1 MVNISKEIADE
12 IIINNVNNE
21 RKTLSPYACKS
32 IKAQRRYPERE
43 IIPDRIN
50 IRPAYF
56 HDTDRIIH
64 SKAYTRYIDK
74 TQVFY
79 LFENDH
85 ITHRVLHVQFVS
97 KIARVIGR
105 CLKLNEDL
113 IEAISLGH
121 DIGHVPYG
129 HNGEKYLNLICEKLN
144 IGYFIHNAQSVRD
157 LMELEN
163 SGKGINL
170 TLQVLDGILCHNGEL
185 LKKVYEPDYNKDWD
199 QFLDEYNKCWTI
211 KNYDKRIISM
221 SLEGCVMR
229 ISDVIAYIG
238 RDIEDAITINLI
250 KRNDIPEEITNVLG
264 NTNDQIINN
273 LIIDV
278 INNSYNKKYIRFSDE
293 VFSALCKLLQ
303 FNNNNIYANPKKASQ
318 DEKIQSMFQYLFNMY
333 LNDLK
338 TKNSNSSIFQ
348 YFYNNVDENY
358 IQSNSLEKVVIDYIA
373 GMTDHFFNNEFKKQ
387 ILPQSFGM
395 HIK

>member
-1 MVNISKEIADE
+1 MVSISREIADK

-21 RKTLSPYACKS
+21 RKNLCLYACKS
-32 IKAQRRYPERE
+32 SNAERRYPERE
-43 IIPDRIN
+43 AIPDRIN

-113 IEAISLGH
+113 LEAISLGH

-129 HNGEKYLNLICEKLN
+129 HNGERYLNVISEKFN
-144 IGYFIHNAQSVRD
+144 IGQFIHNAQSVRA

-163 SGKGINL
+163 LGKGLNL

-185 LKKVYEPDYNKDWD
+185 LKRVYEPDYNKKWD

-211 KNYDKRIISM
+211 KGFDKKIISM
-221 SLEGCVMR
+221 TLEGCVMR
-229 ISDVIAYIG
+229 VSDVIAYIG
-238 RDIEDAITINLI
+238 RDIEDAITLNLI
-250 KRNDIPEEITNVLG
+250 KRSEIPEEITKILG

-273 LIIDV
+273 LILDV
-278 INNSYNKKYIRFSDE
+278 INNSFGKNYISFSE
-293 VFSALCKLLQ
+293 GVFSALTQLLN
-303 FNNNNIYANPKKASQ
+303 FNNKNIYANPIKASQ
-318 DEKIQSMFQYLFNMY
+318 DKKIEGMFEYLFNKY
-333 LNDLK
+333 LDDLK
-338 TKNSNSSIFQ
+338 SNNSDSSILK
-348 YFYNNVDENY
+348 YFLNETNENY
-358 IQSNSLEKVVIDYIA
+358 IKSTTPEKIVIDYIS
-373 GMTDHFFNNEFKKQ
+373 GMTDDFFNNEFRAQ
-387 ILPQSFGM
+387 LLPESFGM
-395 HIK
+395 NIK